1 MDSGWGAQ
9 DGSIDIS
16 NTILKVGGQIGMEFS
31 EMSIETMI
39 GVSKL
44 LIVASGSLVVLAVIL
59 FFAFHIP
66 KCIRMVS
73 GRYSIQEKK
82 PQKTKKNRQYHLY
95 TEQLSDQEIVGEEEE
110 TVLLGTTDLEMIQD
124 IIYMQDT
131 ES

>member
-82 PQKTKKNRQYHLY
+82 QQKTKKNRQYHLY

>member
-16 NTILKVGGQIGMEFS
+16 NTILKVGGQIDMEFS

-73 GRYSIQEKK
+73 GRYSTQEKK
-82 PQKTKKNRQYHLY
+82 QQKTKKNRQYHLY